1 MLNFIIRGGPVMW
14 PLLACSFISLTFIID
29 RIIFWTKVVRGRD
42 RKLVDEVLES
52 AERGDYQ
59 KAIHLGGGSKDFI
72 VRTLV
77 CGLTHHHFSLSDALE
92 MASGAEIKQMRR
104 FLPILDT
111 IITLSP
117 LLGIFGTVLGI
128 IKSFD
133 LLGLAGIAE
142 PRAVTAGIA
151 QALIT
156 TATGLGIA
164 LLTLIPYN
172 YFLSKV
178 EDAATEIEKYGT
190 SLEIVHNKVVGRR

>member
-1 MLNFIIRGGPVMW
+1 M
-14 PLLACSFISLTFIID
+14 
-29 RIIFWTKVVRGRD
+29 
-42 RKLVDEVLES
+42 
-52 AERGDYQ
+52 
-59 KAIHLGGGSKDFI
+59 
-72 VRTLV
+72 
-77 CGLTHHHFSLSDALE
+77 
-92 MASGAEIKQMRR
+92 
-104 FLPILDT
+104 
-111 IITLSP
+111 
-117 LLGIFGTVLGI
+117 LGI
-128 IKSFD
+128 INSFD

-190 SLEIVHNKVVGRR
+190 SLEIVHNKVSGNKREILSSEKQR